1 MTTLGTFVPVVY
13 ACVLIMG
20 WHPHLPRD
28 AHLVYLKAM
37 VTLTTVLVK
46 QTLHPRHRRVQAGRG
61 VGDDG
66 DVQMGEDVAIVRLVS
81 TDEDGDHTLDQRGGR
96 CDAPKGCGMKGVTS

>member
-81 TDEDGDHTLDQRGGR
+81 TDDEEIRHWISEGR
-96 CDAPKGCGMKGVTS
+96 CDAPKGCMV